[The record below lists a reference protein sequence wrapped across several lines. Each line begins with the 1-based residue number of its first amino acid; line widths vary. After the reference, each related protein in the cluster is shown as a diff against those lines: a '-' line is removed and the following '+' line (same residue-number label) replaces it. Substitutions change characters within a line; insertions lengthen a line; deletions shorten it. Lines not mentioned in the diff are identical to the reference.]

1 MSVKRLGRGLDALIR
16 SDEVKIKD
24 EFGLQKKGIGIISKI
39 KLNLIKPNPD
49 QPRKYFDE
57 VALDELTASIS
68 EKGLISPLT
77 VREIKG
83 GYELIAGEM
92 RWRAL
97 KYLKKRT
104 VPVYVLNT
112 KDESDIIEMALIEN
126 LQREDLN
133 AVEEAEA
140 YAVLNKKYNL
150 SHEAIAKA
158 VGKKRVTISNA
169 LRLLKLPFDIRK
181 SLIDKKIS
189 AGHARAILQAKPTS
203 AMIKVW
209 EVIIKK
215 NLSVRDAEILVKEK
229 KVNLSN
235 NIGKLK
241 NKDPRVIPVEN
252 QLIEILGTKVK
263 LKSSKK
269 GGKIEISYYSADDLD
284 RILDIISD

>member
-1 MSVKRLGRGLDALIR
+1 MSVKRLGKGLDALIR

-24 EFGLQKKGIGIISKI
+24 DSGLQGKGAGSISKI
-39 KLNLIKPNPD
+39 KLNLIHPNPN

-57 VALDELTASIS
+57 IAFGELTSSIS

-77 VREIKG
+77 VREVKG
-83 GYELIAGEM
+83 GYELIAGER

-97 KYLKKRT
+97 KYLKKKT
-104 VPVYVLNT
+104 VPAYVLNT
-112 KDESDIIEMALIEN
+112 EDESDVMEMALIEN

-133 AVEEAEA
+133 AIEEAEA

-150 SHEAIAKA
+150 SHESIAKA

-181 SLIDKKIS
+181 SLINKKIS

-209 EVIIKK
+209 EAIIKK

-229 KVNLSN
+229 KVKPT
-235 NIGKLK
+235 GKIVILK
-241 NKDPRVIPVEN
+241 NKDPRLIQVEN
-252 QLIEILGTKVK
+252 ELIEILGTKVK

-269 GGKIEISYYSADDLD
+269 GGEIEISYYSTDDLD
-284 RILDIISD
+284 RILDIISN

>member
-83 GYELIAGEM
+83 GYELIAGER

-169 LRLLKLPFDIRK
+169 LRLLKLPFDIKK

-269 GGKIEISYYSADDLD
+269 GGKIEISYYSSDDLD
-284 RILDIISD
+284 RILDIISH

>member
-1 MSVKRLGRGLDALIR
+1 
-16 SDEVKIKD
+16 
-24 EFGLQKKGIGIISKI
+24 
-39 KLNLIKPNPD
+39 
-49 QPRKYFDE
+49 
-57 VALDELTASIS
+57 
-68 EKGLISPLT
+68 
-77 VREIKG
+77 
-83 GYELIAGEM
+83 
-92 RWRAL
+92 
-97 KYLKKRT
+97 
-104 VPVYVLNT
+104 
-112 KDESDIIEMALIEN
+112 MALIEN

-140 YAVLNKKYNL
+140 YAALNKKYNL

-169 LRLLKLPFDIRK
+169 LRLLKLPFEIRQ
-181 SLIDKKIS
+181 SLIDRRIS

-229 KVNLSN
+229 KVNPPN
-235 NIGKLK
+235 NIGMLK
-241 NKDPRVIPVEN
+241 NKDPRLLPLEN
-252 QLIEILGTKVK
+252 KLIEILGTKVK
-263 LKSSKK
+263 LKSSKE

>member
-1 MSVKRLGRGLDALIR
+1 MSVKRLGKGLDALIS
-16 SDEVKIKD
+16 SDEVKNKD
-24 EFGLQKKGIGIISKI
+24 NFGLQKKEAGSISII
-39 KLNLIKPNPD
+39 KLNLINPNPN
-49 QPRKYFDE
+49 QPRKHFDE
-57 VALDELTASIS
+57 VALDELKASIS

-77 VREIKG
+77 VREVKS
-83 GYELIAGEM
+83 GYELIAGER

-104 VPVYVLNT
+104 VPAYVLDA
-112 KDESDIIEMALIEN
+112 KDESDVMEMALIEN

-150 SHEAIAKA
+150 SHEDIAKA

-181 SLIDKKIS
+181 SIIDKKIS
-189 AGHARAILQAKPTS
+189 AGHARAILQAKSHS

-209 EVIIKK
+209 ELIIKK
-215 NLSVRDAEILVKEK
+215 NISVRDAEILVKQRKTKFLK
-229 KVNLSN
+229 KIRIS
-235 NIGKLK
+235 KS
-241 NKDPRVIPVEN
+241 KDPRLTSLEN
-252 QLIEILGTKVK
+252 KLIEILGTKVK

-269 GGKIEISYYSADDLD
+269 GGQIEISYHSADDLD
-284 RILDIISD
+284 RILDIISS

>member
-77 VREIKG
+77 VREVKG
-83 GYELIAGEM
+83 GYELIAGER

-104 VPVYVLNT
+104 VPVYVLHT

-269 GGKIEISYYSADDLD
+269 GGKIEISYYSSDDLD
-284 RILDIISD
+284 RILDIISN

>member
-1 MSVKRLGRGLDALIR
+1 MSVKRLGKGLDALIR
-16 SDEVKIKD
+16 SNEVKIKD
-24 EFGLQKKGIGIISKI
+24 DPSPKGKGKGSIYKI
-39 KLNLIKPNPD
+39 QLNLIRPNPN

-77 VREIKG
+77 VREMKG
-83 GYELIAGEM
+83 GYELIAGER

-104 VPVYVLNT
+104 VPAYVINT
-112 KDESDIIEMALIEN
+112 KNESDVMEMALIEN

-140 YAVLNKKYNL
+140 YAALNKKYNL

-169 LRLLKLPFDIRK
+169 LRLLKLPFEIRQ
-181 SLIDKKIS
+181 SLIDRRIS

-229 KVNLSN
+229 KVNPPK
-235 NIGKLK
+235 NIGMLK
-241 NKDPRVIPVEN
+241 NKDPRLLPLEN
-252 QLIEILGTKVK
+252 KLIEILGTKVK
-263 LKSSKK
+263 LKSSKE

>member
-49 QPRKYFDE
+49 QPRKYFDK

-83 GYELIAGEM
+83 GYELIAGER

-269 GGKIEISYYSADDLD
+269 GGKIEISYYSSDDLD
-284 RILDIISD
+284 RILDIISN